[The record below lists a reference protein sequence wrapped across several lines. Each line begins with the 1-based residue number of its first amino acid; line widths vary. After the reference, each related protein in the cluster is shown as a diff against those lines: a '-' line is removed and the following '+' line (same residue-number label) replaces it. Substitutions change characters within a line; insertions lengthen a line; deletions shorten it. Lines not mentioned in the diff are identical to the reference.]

1 MSAHGTLTRYAKDRC
16 RCDECRA
23 ASVEYARRRR
33 GGLGSPNR
41 KAEAERSRRWYAA
54 NRERAIARKRRH
66 YAENSERLAAEKRR
80 ARLANPER
88 DREINRRRR
97 ANPAYR
103 VAAAERS
110 RRWRRANPEKAAEWF
125 RQRRQ
130 AIRAATVAG
139 PLSAD
144 ALAARWAFFGG
155 RCWLCRGEA
164 TEWDHVKPVSRGGL
178 HILANLRPAC
188 RACNVA
194 KRDRWPLSEVAA

>member
-1 MSAHGTLTRYAKDRC
+1 MSSTHAGGV
-16 RCDECRA
+16 A
-23 ASVEYARRRR
+23 ASGVRTGKPKPNAPDVGTRRTA
-33 GGLGSPNR
+33 N
-41 KAEAERSRRWYAA
+41 ERSPENVATTPRTVSVLPRRSA
-54 NRERAIARKRRH
+54 
-66 YAENSERLAAEKRR
+66 